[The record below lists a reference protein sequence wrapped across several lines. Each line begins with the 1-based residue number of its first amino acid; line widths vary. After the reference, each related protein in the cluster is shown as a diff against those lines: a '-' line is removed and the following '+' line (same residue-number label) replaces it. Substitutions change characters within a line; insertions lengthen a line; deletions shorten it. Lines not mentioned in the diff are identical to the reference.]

1 MMIARPSAMQIGAA
15 MQRQASA
22 TPEERERIQAT
33 AARLQRRVVT
43 VGRSTTALL
52 LLAAAAMAVARYL

>member
-1 MMIARPSAMQIGAA
+1 MQIGAA

-33 AARLQRRVVT
+33 VARLQRRVVT

-52 LLAAAAMAVARYL
+52 PLAAAAMAVARYL